1 MCVCVCVCVH
11 VCVCVCVCVF
21 TLASFPGHRSYLTAV
36 EKEKIDFSPQL
47 RGSTAAR
54 LNLGG
59 AWE

>member
-1 MCVCVCVCVH
+1 MHVSVHVSVCVCVC
-11 VCVCVCVCVF
+11 
-21 TLASFPGHRSYLTAV
+21 V